1 MKIDVKDYKTF
12 EQLSSDIRQ
21 LDKKWKE
28 TTARAN
34 KKLTFAGIQKQ
45 MQTSYVFI
53 TNERKYL
60 NEDINT
66 LRELWSNK
74 VIAEQREKLVSQ
86 FNDMVN
92 SIIEAAKQD
101 ITALISSKMEKIGE
115 MLTTAPTEEQLRLLS
130 ALQMRGDVDSVEV
143 YHILPVFFENYQ
155 SMRVLQAIGEQNGLM
170 FHLPVQLDCRTMFNT
185 LNEASDYLLG
195 ACNELSKKWDNMDIK
210 YHAFFT
216 TNSSEKDKQYDPVY
230 QHYIDLFDSTPQLQ
244 EVKTEKQRLSK
255 VELARINW
263 YMREVK
269 GLDITNPVDH
279 ITIALKVE
287 DVIKEHPDMRELFL
301 LSEYKDMITEVS
313 KPLDSE
319 SKETE

>member
-1 MKIDVKDYKTF
+1 MKIDVKDYKSF

-21 LDKKWKE
+21 LNKKWKDS
-28 TTARAN
+28 TARAD

-60 NEDINT
+60 NEDINK
-66 LRELWSNK
+66 LRELWSSK
-74 VIAEQREKLVSQ
+74 VIAKQREKLVNQ

-92 SIIEAAKQD
+92 SIIEATKQD
-101 ITALISSKMEKIGE
+101 VATLTSSKMEKIGE

-130 ALQMRGDVDSVEV
+130 ALQMRGDVDSAEV

-155 SMRVLQAIGEQNGLM
+155 SMRVLQAIGEQNGIVL
-170 FHLPVQLDCRTMFNT
+170 HLPVQLDCREMFNT

-195 ACNELSKKWDNMDIK
+195 ACEELSKKWDNMDIK

-216 TNSSEKDKQYDPVY
+216 VNAREQDKQYDPVY
-230 QHYIDLFDSTPQLQ
+230 QRYIDLFDSTPQLQ
-244 EVKTEKQRLSK
+244 EVKTEKQQLSK
-255 VELARINW
+255 GELARINW

-269 GLDITNPVDH
+269 GLDITNPADH

-287 DVIKEHPDMRELFL
+287 NVIKEHPDMRELFL
-301 LSEYKDMITEVS
+301 LSEYKDMVTDIS
-313 KPLDSE
+313 QPLDNE
-319 SKETE
+319 VEKTE